1 MGVLRCDY
9 EFVSCLDDFPMV
21 LSVLENRFISHFK
34 GTVYDF
40 FQASMMFPQIND
52 ASMILLVKPNTL
64 LCTSYPIALDSTPMM
79 NATYLGIFQMTS
91 LELLHLF
98 YNIQNEIF
106 QTPPSPLSNSSIPF
120 IFIPKSIIR
129 ILGS

>member
-1 MGVLRCDY
+1 M
-9 EFVSCLDDFPMV
+9 
-21 LSVLENRFISHFK
+21 I
-34 GTVYDF
+34 
-40 FQASMMFPQIND
+40 FQACLMIPQIND
-52 ASMILLVKPNTL
+52 ASMILLVKPNTF

-79 NATYLGIFQMTS
+79 DATYLGIIQMTS

-98 YNIQNEIF
+98 YNIQNENF
-106 QTPPSPLSNSSIPF
+106 QTPPPSLSNSSIPF

>member
-9 EFVSCLDDFPMV
+9 EFVSCLDDFPM
-21 LSVLENRFISHFK
+21 LLGVLERIDSIFK
-34 GTVYDF
+34 VLYMI
-40 FQASMMFPQIND
+40 FQACLMIPQIND

>member
-9 EFVSCLDDFPMV
+9 EFVSCLDDFPM
-21 LSVLENRFISHFK
+21 LLGVLERIDSIFK
-34 GTVYDF
+34 VLYMI
-40 FQASMMFPQIND
+40 FQACLMIPQIND

-79 NATYLGIFQMTS
+79 NATYLGIIQMTS

-98 YNIQNEIF
+98 YNIQNKIF
-106 QTPPSPLSNSSIPF
+106 QTPPPPLSNSSIPF